1 MQDQNKNSQVTIHIT
16 QNMIVLFVI
25 DIMLLV
31 SMFSTQS
38 STFQAKVMF
47 TIIYII
53 LFSAIEHLPRIYVVK
68 KDNTTNINF
77 EYFLYKLPELITFL
91 FSILLI
97 FICALVKFKTLLI
110 LKQCFGLACFICSL
124 VCLCKF
130 VWIYFKYAFTF
141 LND

>member
-1 MQDQNKNSQVTIHIT
+1 MQDQNSQLTIHINLNT
-16 QNMIVLFVI
+16 VMLFVV
-25 DIMLLV
+25 DSMLLV

-47 TIIYII
+47 AIIYII
-53 LFSAIEHLPRIYVVK
+53 LFSAIEHLPRVYLVK

-91 FSILLI
+91 ASILLI
-97 FICALVKFKTLLI
+97 FICALVKFKTLLV

-130 VWIYFKYAFTF
+130 IWIYFKYAFTF
-141 LND
+141 IKD

>member
-1 MQDQNKNSQVTIHIT
+1 MQDKNSQLTIHINLNT
-16 QNMIVLFVI
+16 VMLFVI

-47 TIIYII
+47 AIIYII
-53 LFSAIEHLPRIYVVK
+53 LFSAIEHLPRIHVFHQN
-68 KDNTTNINF
+68 NTININL
-77 EYFLYKLPELITFL
+77 EGFLYKLPELITFL
-91 FSILLI
+91 ASILLI
-97 FICALVKFKTLLI
+97 FICALVKFKTLLV

-130 VWIYFKYAFTF
+130 VWIYFKYVFTF

>member
-16 QNMIVLFVI
+16 QNMMVLFVI

-47 TIIYII
+47 AIIYII
-53 LFSAIEHLPRIYVVK
+53 LFSAIEHLPRIHVFHQN
-68 KDNTTNINF
+68 NTININL
-77 EYFLYKLPELITFL
+77 EGFLYKLPELIAIL

-97 FICALVKFKTLLI
+97 FICALVKFKTLLV

-124 VCLCKF
+124 VYLCKF
-130 VWIYFKYAFTF
+130 VWICFKYVFTF